1 MIPAMEADMRAIVE
15 NLYTQQQMLLQPK
28 PASKEQTACIQQLRE
43 KVPVQILGHF
53 DRLIAQGR
61 RGVALVRHGICGE
74 CHLRISS
81 GTAASLVQPK
91 DVYVCDNCGRYLLL
105 APDETIT
112 LAEPVAPVPPPVRKT
127 RKKLVAAAV

>member
-1 MIPAMEADMRAIVE
+1 MVADMRAIVE
-15 NLYTQQQMLLQPK
+15 NLYAQQQILLQPK
-28 PASKEQTACIQQLRE
+28 AASKEQMACIQQLRE

-61 RGVALVRHGICGE
+61 RGVALVRRGICGE

-81 GTAASLVQPK
+81 GTVASLVQPK

-105 APDETIT
+105 APDESVTP
-112 LAEPVAPVPPPVRKT
+112 AESAAPVPPPARKT
-127 RKKLVAAAV
+127 RKKPVAAAV